1 MSVLRRFFDP
11 GGDGGFRDLG
21 LLLLRLGL
29 GFALIYAHGYGKLMR
44 VFEGNFKFGDPLG
57 LGAGVSLG
65 LATFAEFF
73 CAIAIAIGFMTR
85 LATVPMLILFSVA
98 TFIVHGSDPFPTK
111 EKAFLYLVGY
121 LVLLLT
127 GPGRLSLD
135 QKLRRR

>member
-1 MSVLRRFFDP
+1 MSALKRFFDP
-11 GGDGGFRDLG
+11 GGDGGYRDFG
-21 LLLLRLGL
+21 LLCLRLGL
-29 GFALIYAHGYGKLMR
+29 GFSLAYGHGWGKLLKMLD
-44 VFEGNFKFGDPLG
+44 GNFKFGDPLG
-57 LGAGVSLG
+57 LGAGLSLG